1 MKKWSRWIKCKDT
14 EWSTQMDEL
23 LRRIKD
29 CKEQVIHIN
38 IRSDGIMA
46 KVQNG
51 FIKEKE
57 EI

>member
-1 MKKWSRWIKCKDT
+1 
-14 EWSTQMDEL
+14 MDEL

-57 EI
+57 EIYAYEMIYGNWAR